1 MIPQD
6 SRRGGRD
13 ARRAARAAPLA
24 DNLRPVWPGMDGG
37 RFHPLDARDVSRIHQ
52 AALDVLE

>member
-1 MIPQD
+1 
-6 SRRGGRD
+6 
-13 ARRAARAAPLA
+13 
-24 DNLRPVWPGMDGG
+24 MDGG